1 MIRPFRS
8 GCSHNF
14 GKAYNSFID
23 SSIHFITYSWEE
35 LRFRTLHGDKSQS
48 PTLFSP
54 SFMSKQAFSKEA
66 LIVHLSEFRSGGL
79 NTPRPG

>member
-1 MIRPFRS
+1 MIRLFRS

-14 GKAYNSFID
+14 GNVYNSFID
-23 SSIHFITYSWEE
+23 SRIHFITYSWAD
-35 LRFRTLHGDKSQS
+35 LRLRTLHGDKSPS
-48 PTLFSP
+48 S

-79 NTPRPG
+79 NTLRPG